1 MRQKVQA
8 SDNAGEIT
16 AVKATRRFL
25 TMLFVIASPII
36 LMLVFALVI
45 NTVNAVRTYR
55 DTGVMPGSIVKDLEI
70 RGDIPSWFTD
80 EDMRSA
86 ADVLAEYINGCKF
99 TVLDAEYDNRFQDY
113 LETEYPDY
121 PDNCRMVVGFT
132 EYNYGNDAANIAI
145 HGREHIWAFM
155 VRDDVNSPWQVIEHG
170 YI

>member
-1 MRQKVQA
+1 MKQ
-8 SDNAGEIT
+8 SENIT

-25 TMLFVIASPII
+25 TMTLVIASPII
-36 LMLVFALVI
+36 LMLVIALVI

-55 DTGVMPGSIVKDLEI
+55 DIGVMPGSIVKELEI
-70 RGDIPSWFTD
+70 KGDIPSWFTD

-86 ADVLAEYINGCKF
+86 ADVLAEDANNLKF
-99 TVLDAEYDNRFQDY
+99 TVLDAEYDSSFQDY
-113 LETEYPDY
+113 LEAEYPDY

-132 EYNYGNDAANIAI
+132 EYNYGCEGANIGI

-155 VRDDVNSPWQVIEHG
+155 VREDENSPWKVAERG